1 MWVEK
6 VNAVIPGIG
15 YHVRWFGLWME
26 LADGISL
33 ENFFHKGSPSLVPPY
48 VVWDYLHNKLNKSQI
63 VPATIFDLLTS
74 QVSLRLDLTLEHSER
89 IFMF

>member
-15 YHVRWFGLWME
+15 FHVRWFGLWME

-33 ENFFHKGSPSLVPPY
+33 ENFLQKGVPSKVPIAD
-48 VVWDYLHNKLNKSQI
+48 VMDYLHNKLNRTQ
-63 VPATIFDLLTS
+63 VVRGAIFDLLTS
-74 QVSLRLDLTLEHSER
+74 QVMKC
-89 IFMF
+89 F